1 MNTQIPILFVGDSPS
16 LSTGLARI
24 GRDLA
29 TQLTRLPQ
37 YRVAYLG
44 RGLGAHTGQ
53 GIADSRLPFMQYTY
67 QPTTD
72 NQWGARELP
81 DVWRN
86 WAGGERGVIFTV
98 WDPSRLTWFGN
109 PLPMGSEFDG
119 LYQFLT
125 GDEFERWGYFAI
137 DAEGP
142 GEGGALAPMLA
153 DTLWGYDKII
163 AYSRFGQR
171 VIQSSL
177 GVAHG
182 GSRVGIDWMPHG
194 YNASTF
200 QPRDRTDARL
210 ALVYTGRLCGELA
223 INPDAPVIG
232 CVMSNQPRKD
242 WGLWARSMQLVAREI
257 PNLVLWAHTDSID
270 RHWDLRMLLDTFGLA
285 NRTIVTTDSPSDVE
299 MSWRYSA
306 CDLTVLPSLGEGW
319 GYSITESHACDVP
332 TVHINYAAGAEQF
345 LDNRRLALPVTY
357 QLDTR
362 YCVMRPVVDP
372 GEFAARVT
380 FALQAGY
387 IRDSMVESVMHL
399 RWTDLWPRVW
409 QPWFERAAHEFESRN
424 RR

>member
-1 MNTQIPILFVGDSPS
+1 MSTQIPILFLGDAPS

-44 RGLGAHTGQ
+44 RGQGANTGQ

-67 QPTTD
+67 QPTPD

-86 WAGGERGVIFTV
+86 WSGGERGVVFTV

-109 PLPMGSEFDG
+109 PLPMGDEYNG

-125 GDEFERWGYFAI
+125 SGEFERWGYFAV

-142 GEGGALAPMLA
+142 LAGGGLAPMLSA
-153 DTLWGYDKII
+153 AIAGYDRVI
-163 AYSRFGQR
+163 AYSRFGKR
-171 VIQSSL
+171 VIEASL
-177 GVAHG
+177 AQLQVMPNHTP
-182 GSRVGIDWMPHG
+182 VDWIPHG
-194 YNASTF
+194 YNASAF
-200 QPRDRTDARL
+200 QPRDHNAARMRMAPNL
-210 ALVYTGRLCGELA
+210 LG
-223 INPDAPVIG
+223 PDTPLIG
-232 CVMSNQPRKD
+232 CVMTNQPRKD
-242 WGLWARSMQLVAREI
+242 WGLWARSMQLVARSI
-257 PNLVLWAHTDSID
+257 PNLVLWAHTNSIG
-270 RHWDLRMLLDTFGLA
+270 RHWDLRMLLDTFGLGQ
-285 NRTIVTTDSPSDVE
+285 RTIVTTDSPNDVE

-306 CDLTVLPSLGEGW
+306 CDLTVLPSLGEGF
-319 GYSITESHACDVP
+319 GYPLVESMACGVP
-332 TVHINYAAGAEQF
+332 AIHIDYAGGAE
-345 LDNRRLALPVTY
+345 LINDERRLVRAPMS

-362 YCVMRPVVDP
+362 YCMMRPIVAPRFVAQAVVN
-372 GEFAARVT
+372 
-380 FALQAGY
+380 ALRAGY
-387 IRDSMVESVMHL
+387 IRDSMVESVLHL

-409 QPWFERAAHEFESRN
+409 QPWFEQAAQQFESRN